1 MVENAVAES
10 LLFKAITKPFS
21 QSFMKIRKKISQ
33 QWGKDYR
40 NDVNDVPIELSLGES
55 RVGFPGQVA
64 FVQRCNA

>member
-1 MVENAVAES
+1 
-10 LLFKAITKPFS
+10 
-21 QSFMKIRKKISQ
+21 MKIRKKISQ